1 MAVAV
6 GLSDMLQATYDKVFF
21 LYFLV
26 HIKGWRVSF
35 LCCTSFVSLAPFQ
48 IQKEI

>member
-6 GLSDMLQATYDKVFF
+6 GLSDMLQATCDKVFF

-26 HIKGWRVSF
+26 HIERLRVSF
-35 LCCTSFVSLAPFQ
+35 LCLTSYVFLAPFQ
-48 IQKEI
+48 IQKKI